1 MNTVSSTRL
10 RIENI
15 TINFTDVVAVDNVS
29 LIVEPGEFFTLL
41 GPSGCGKTTLL
52 RTIAGFCNQN
62 EGHIYFNDRLVDS
75 LPAHHRDTGMVFQ
88 NYAVFPHLTVWQNVE
103 YGLKA
108 RRVPKQEMSDRVK
121 EALRLVDLNGYEDR
135 KPSQLSGGQQQRVVV
150 ARAAVVRPQILL
162 MDEPLSNLDA
172 KLRTE
177 MRASLKRLHRD
188 LDATTVY
195 VTHDQIEALTL
206 SDRVIIMNEGQIMQ
220 EGSPYDIYH
229 HPTNIFVAEFIGDPG
244 INLFEGDIE
253 NGKLNC
259 GGISIPLPSN
269 ISNNN
274 GRLTVGV
281 RPEKIEVSESKK
293 SGWQEVT
300 TGIIQP
306 TGANT
311 IMEVKSEDTSI
322 TVLQNGFINL
332 SENSKLW
339 INFNSET
346 LSFFDPKTQ
355 ENLRNKMV

>member
-1 MNTVSSTRL
+1 MTV
-10 RIENI
+10 EKNI
-15 TINFTDVVAVDNVS
+15 TLALKEQKISKDEIASRLANALDMVQLTGYA
-29 LIVEPGEFFTLL
+29 ERY
-41 GPSGCGKTTLL
+41 PS
-52 RTIAGFCNQN
+52 
-62 EGHIYFNDRLVDS
+62 E
-75 LPAHHRDTGMVFQ
+75 
-88 NYAVFPHLTVWQNVE
+88 
-103 YGLKA
+103 
-108 RRVPKQEMSDRVK
+108 
-121 EALRLVDLNGYEDR
+121 
-135 KPSQLSGGQQQRVVV
+135 LSGGQQQRVAV
-150 ARAAVVRPQILL
+150 ARLIALRPTILL

-206 SDRVIIMNEGQIMQ
+206 SDRVIIMNEGRIMQ

-244 INLFEGDIE
+244 INLFEGNIE

-259 GGISIPLPSN
+259 GGISIPLPSH

-339 INFNSET
+339 INFKPET
-346 LSFFDPKTQ
+346 LSFFDSKTQ